1 MINVI
6 SIKYDMLKITAS
18 LKRVQLFLLKQFDM
32 IIYCYQININVIIN
46 KHLNIK
52 YNINN
57 IPHIFNILI
66 INCDNCG

>member
-18 LKRVQLFLLKQFDM
+18 LKRVQLFLLKQFVM
-32 IIYCYQININVIIN
+32 IIYCYQININIIIN
-46 KHLNIK
+46 KYLNIK

-57 IPHIFNILI
+57 IPDIFNILI